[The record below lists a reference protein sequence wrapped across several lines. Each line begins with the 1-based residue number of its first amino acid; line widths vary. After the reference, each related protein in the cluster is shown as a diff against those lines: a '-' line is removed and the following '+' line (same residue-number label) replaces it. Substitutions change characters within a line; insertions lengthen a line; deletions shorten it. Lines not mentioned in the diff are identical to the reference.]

1 MPDAKKEQNSRKFFR
16 GPLSDLKKKKKKK
29 KKNKGPFLA
38 WKLWISPIEKYVNSI
53 FTRKFV
59 VKKKKIGPSFAMKI
73 TDQNHRKACEINFH

>member
-1 MPDAKKEQNSRKFFR
+1 MQKKNKIRENFSGPPFR
-16 GPLSDLKKKKKKK
+16 PQKKK

-59 VKKKKIGPSFAMKI
+59 VKKKWGPLLPWKL
-73 TDQNHRKACEINFH
+73 RINPIEKHVN